1 MHRVALAAFCAFV
14 LAHVAC
20 ASGPSPCPAEAATP
34 SATPLAPPAPAPV
47 CAPASPSASASASA
61 PPAASAAPPAPPAP
75 PAAFETAIQAA
86 SKAIAAG
93 DYATAD
99 HQLAAAAGAAR
110 GAPGEAHLSFHV
122 AHLRAA
128 RFAAT
133 HDFERAAAALVAVVP
148 ELARHPE
155 SSDEFW
161 AHNALMMLREAQ
173 GDPAAALAE
182 DDQATLAA
190 ARGSWDTPQARET
203 LAYLKDRWHRAYLTR
218 MLAEMRKGSER
229 QALIGYA
236 EAALE
241 DYRAIAHPLG
251 GYEDSIAILDA
262 YFATLAGNGPAALRA
277 AKLVDPTKDDDVEDL
292 YLVVIGLRAGGDRA
306 GADALERIMRGAPP
320 TYIARSIMDWWLD
333 HDARWPA
340 DRTFTPRHPTP

>member
-1 MHRVALAAFCAFV
+1 M
-14 LAHVAC
+14 
-20 ASGPSPCPAEAATP
+20 
-34 SATPLAPPAPAPV
+34 
-47 CAPASPSASASASA
+47 
-61 PPAASAAPPAPPAP
+61 
-75 PAAFETAIQAA
+75 QAA
-86 SKAIAAG
+86 SKAIAAT

-99 HQLAAAAGAAR
+99 RQLDAAAAAAR
-110 GAPGEAHLSFHV
+110 GAPDEAHLSFHV

-128 RFAAT
+128 RFAAA
-133 HDFERAAAALVAVVP
+133 HDFEHAASALVSVVP

-161 AHNALMMLREAQ
+161 AHNALMMIREAQ
-173 GDPAAALAE
+173 GDPASALAE

-190 ARGSWDTPQARET
+190 ARGTWDTPQDRET
-203 LAYLKDRWHRAYLTR
+203 LAYTKDRWHRAYLTR

-236 EAALE
+236 QAALE
-241 DYRAIAHPLG
+241 DYRTRAHQLE
-251 GYEDSIAILDA
+251 GYGDSVAILDA
-262 YFATLAGNGPAALRA
+262 YFAALAGDGPAALRA

-306 GADALERIMRGAPP
+306 AADAVERIMRAAPP
-320 TYIARSIMDWWLD
+320 TYIARSIMVSWLD

-340 DRTFTPRHPTP
+340 DRTFTPRHPAPVQ